1 MGPTEEALREKFFPA
16 LVVGEEI
23 ILDTPWKEESAK
35 QEFVIEGVTLNFVSS
50 SWYLEAYLGPRDQF
64 EEWVKPQVEA

>member
-1 MGPTEEALREKFFPA
+1 MKRGSERVYFPKPA
-16 LVVGEEI
+16 KSLN
-23 ILDTPWKEESAK
+23 ILDTPRKEESAK

-64 EEWVKPQVEA
+64 EAWVKPQVEA